1 MLRLDLTA
9 DEARM
14 LRDALTAYLVDF
26 QRQVAATEKPDL
38 QETLARREAFLT
50 ELLGRLAG
58 ARTVA

>member
-1 MLRLDLTA
+1 MVRLDLTA

-14 LRDALTAYLVDF
+14 LRDTLTAYLVDF
-26 QRQVAATEKPDL
+26 QRQVAATESADL

-58 ARTVA
+58 VRTVA